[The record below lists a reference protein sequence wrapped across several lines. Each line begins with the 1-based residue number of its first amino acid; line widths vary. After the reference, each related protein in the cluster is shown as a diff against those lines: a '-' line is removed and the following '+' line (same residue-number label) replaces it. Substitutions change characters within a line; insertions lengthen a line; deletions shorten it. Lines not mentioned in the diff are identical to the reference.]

1 MERIVDALKELEAQN
16 IDLRR
21 EVLSLRKEINDY
33 KKGLQGA
40 CYACEPVG
48 ELNQKIADAGHALYH
63 ALGYFTDDFEFMVV
77 CDYFTEE
84 KKAIET
90 WKELFD
96 NNIPKPSYYED

>member
-1 MERIVDALKELEAQN
+1 MNRIE
-16 IDLRR
+16 DLRDTIETRLSELIKENAALR
-21 EVLSLRKEINDY
+21 EENHALRN
-33 KKGLQGA
+33 GLEGA

-48 ELNQKIADAGHALYH
+48 ELNQKLAAAGHALYH

>member
-1 MERIVDALKELEAQN
+1 
-16 IDLRR
+16 
-21 EVLSLRKEINDY
+21 
-33 KKGLQGA
+33 
-40 CYACEPVG
+40 
-48 ELNQKIADAGHALYH
+48 
-63 ALGYFTDDFEFMVV
+63 MVV

>member
-1 MERIVDALKELEAQN
+1 MDRIVDALKELEAQN

-21 EVLSLRKEINDY
+21 EVLSLRKEVNDY
-33 KKGLQGA
+33 KKGFQGA